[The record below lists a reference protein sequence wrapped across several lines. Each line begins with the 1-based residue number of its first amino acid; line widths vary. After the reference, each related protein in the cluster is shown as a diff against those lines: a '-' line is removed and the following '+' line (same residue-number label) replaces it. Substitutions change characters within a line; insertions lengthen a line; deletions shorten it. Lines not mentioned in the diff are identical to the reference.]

1 MTVDP
6 NWKPVW
12 AQLAGYIAPDGMVFV
27 ADAGGAFR
35 GFKEHGDLADRQVDP
50 VVGDVVYVDEGT
62 PAVPLLKHGVVS
74 GVFEDQVWIKFYA
87 DSKFGQFHKSEVK
100 KS

>member
-50 VVGDVVYVDEGT
+50 VIGDVVYVDSETKVG
-62 PAVPLLKHGVVS
+62 PSHGVVS
-74 GVFEDQVWIKFYA
+74 GVFEDQVWIKFYI
-87 DSKFGQFHKSEVK
+87 DGTFGQFHKSEVK